1 MTLARQC
8 RQSGRLWEDPA
19 FPANS
24 KVLTDGNMIVSYF
37 GRRQV
42 APLDFIIAI
51 IINIGVVIIAFIIII
66 NMVIFTIIN
75 IIRVVIIAIIKVVII
90 AIIIIIRVVII
101 AIIIIRVIMINII
114 LFRSGTTRSSGCA
127 LETFAKP

>member
-42 APLDFIIAI
+42 DPLDFISASI
-51 IINIGVVIIAFIIII
+51 ITTIGKSNNQDDHVQVRDNEIQWLRPRDICKAM
-66 NMVIFTIIN
+66 NL
-75 IIRVVIIAIIKVVII
+75 RVSPA
-90 AIIIIIRVVII
+90 
-101 AIIIIRVIMINII
+101 MIVGE
-114 LFRSGTTRSSGCA
+114 RDR
-127 LETFAKP
+127 

>member
-42 APLDFIIAI
+42 APFISAR
-51 IINIGVVIIAFIIII
+51 IIII
-66 NMVIFTIIN
+66 LGKANDQDDLDQVRDNEIQWLRPRDICKAMN
-75 IIRVVIIAIIKVVII
+75 LRVGPA
-90 AIIIIIRVVII
+90 
-101 AIIIIRVIMINII
+101 MIVGE
-114 LFRSGTTRSSGCA
+114 RDR
-127 LETFAKP
+127 

>member
-42 APLDFIIAI
+42 LLQIPLSP
-51 IINIGVVIIAFIIII
+51 
-66 NMVIFTIIN
+66 
-75 IIRVVIIAIIKVVII
+75 
-90 AIIIIIRVVII
+90 
-101 AIIIIRVIMINII
+101 
-114 LFRSGTTRSSGCA
+114 LQSS
-127 LETFAKP
+127 

>member
-19 FPANS
+19 FLANS

-42 APLDFIIAI
+42 APSDFII
-51 IINIGVVIIAFIIII
+51 V
-66 NMVIFTIIN
+66 TII
-75 IIRVVIIAIIKVVII
+75 VTII
-90 AIIIIIRVVII
+90 AIIIIIINS
-101 AIIIIRVIMINII
+101 NII
-114 LFRSGTTRSSGCA
+114 LFRFGTTRSSGCA
-127 LETFAKP
+127 LERFAKP